1 MTAAMAGKA
10 GCVQLLLQEMGA
22 DPDVATASKRET
34 ALHLA
39 AFSGHYEVLSLSV
52 SLSLSLTLTL
62 TLTLTLSLTL
72 ALALALTRSRSRSL
86 SLSLGGPCAPRRRRQ
101 RRVGQR
107 VQRDGRAVG
116 ARGEQGQGHRWA
128 AHTISIDQGI
138 NAVSIGQVKPYNVDM
153 SNFVC
158 AFMNVNSLFII
169 IH

>member
-62 TLTLTLSLTL
+62 TLTLAL
-72 ALALALTRSRSRSL
+72 ALALALTLSFSHSRSRSRSL
-86 SLSLGGPCAPRRRRQ
+86 
-101 RRVGQR
+101 
-107 VQRDGRAVG
+107 
-116 ARGEQGQGHRWA
+116 
-128 AHTISIDQGI
+128 
-138 NAVSIGQVKPYNVDM
+138 
-153 SNFVC
+153 
-158 AFMNVNSLFII
+158 
-169 IH
+169 